1 MGFMFNGIHSSA
13 MGIRAR
19 LTDWRFIAAVS
30 NYTVNIPGKEG
41 VADFGASKTSRRI
54 SVKCGVNPTG
64 SMASLIHVLDALAA
78 WLDPTNGVAQNRVQT
93 DDCRL

>member
-1 MGFMFNGIHSSA
+1 MGFTFNSIHSSA

-19 LTDWRFIAAVS
+19 LTDWRFIPAVS

-41 VADFGASKTSRRI
+41 VADFGTSKASRRI

-64 SMASLIHVLDALAA
+64 SMAGLIRVLDNLA
-78 WLDPTNGVAQNRVQT
+78 V
-93 DDCRL
+93 